1 MYQAAD
7 IGLPPYN
14 QFLSEME
21 KIIPAI
27 NANGFYSLEKDLKV
41 KRPKKT
47 KYFSN
52 MVKNAVD
59 FLDGKAELKSNLLT
73 GINTLRILEDI
84 KNQLKNELL

>member
-1 MYQAAD
+1 MKM
-7 IGLPPYN
+7 GLMPKR
-14 QFLSEME
+14 
-21 KIIPAI
+21 KIRFGIFEFYKREESKLYS
-27 NANGFYSLEKDLKV
+27 GFYSLEKDLKV

-59 FLDGKAELKSNLLT
+59 FLDGKAELKSNLQT